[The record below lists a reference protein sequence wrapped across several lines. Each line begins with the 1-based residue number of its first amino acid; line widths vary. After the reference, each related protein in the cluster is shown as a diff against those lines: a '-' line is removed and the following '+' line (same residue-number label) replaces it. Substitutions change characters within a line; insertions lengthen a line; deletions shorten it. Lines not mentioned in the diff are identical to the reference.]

1 MRLAF
6 LSSQVKPWAG
16 KVNGI
21 VEKHIETT
29 ERLVLKRNNMT
40 CSMNLSLLI
49 RKFFRTVSFVSSPS
63 PPHTLTHD
71 RSHEP
76 VKGFSGLSRTVTHI
90 TKECCVAHHGI
101 AVNWLENRANFWDG
115 AKFTSAEWNPL
126 RILANKKCV
135 GTFNYRI
142 IQAFDL
148 PAVYLVSHL
157 PQTCHECPPSLQKGW
172 TICREFFF
180 SYFE

>member
-40 CSMNLSLLI
+40 CSMNLSL
-49 RKFFRTVSFVSSPS
+49 S
-63 PPHTLTHD
+63 PPTHTHD

-101 AVNWLENRANFWDG
+101 AVNCLENRANFWEG

>member
-29 ERLVLKRNNMT
+29 ERLEQFNST
-40 CSMNLSLLI
+40 IQQYDLLNEFI
-49 RKFFRTVSFVSSPS
+49 AIPPPTRT
-63 PPHTLTHD
+63 HTHTHD

-90 TKECCVAHHGI
+90 TKKCCVAHHGI

>member
-6 LSSQVKPWAG
+6 LSSQVKHWAG

-40 CSMNLSLLI
+40 CSMNLSL
-49 RKFFRTVSFVSSPS
+49 SP
-63 PPHTLTHD
+63 PPHTHTHD